1 MNQDVFTNRRIM
13 ASAGTGKTWNLAAR
27 YLDLVLAGVDP
38 GTILAT
44 TFTRAAAAEIR
55 DRVLND
61 AAELVVEPDVRAE
74 AWAKKRFTRGP
85 VDEVAAARLL
95 HTLVSGLP
103 GLQIRTLDSLFVSL
117 ASGLGPSAG
126 VPTAVRMAD
135 EETSAQ
141 LLRDAIG
148 HSLEEADEDEILS
161 TLETLGRGHAKVA
174 VVAAVERA
182 ITDLIAVARE
192 STPGAWS
199 WPAPAADP
207 DAIEAINR
215 RLVAAIPNLG
225 KREAKAV
232 QRIVE
237 LLESVHRRDGGPW
250 TTILGSTL
258 VKTCG
263 PEGDGLYYQK
273 PLPESIA
280 DPLARVHALALAGN
294 LRNLSRRTECLRGLI
309 DRVDPSLA
317 RLKRQARLAS
327 FDDFVRALDPLRG
340 SGPPERL
347 AELWFRLDVAIEHLL
362 LDEFQDTS
370 ATQLRAIQPVAEEIL
385 SGGDGERPRSMLVV
399 GDVKQSIYGWRG
411 GDPAILERLDEVLG
425 EGVVEFDGKELTT
438 SYRSSPAVI
447 ELVNT
452 IFQGIDTNPAV
463 QAESPAAAT
472 HFGRLFQLHD
482 TVKTH
487 PGMASVEFLP
497 EPDDDEER
505 LDVMADR
512 AADAAERLVARHG
525 LSDPEGDPTVAVLVR
540 GNRAIG
546 PIVEALRS
554 RGIPASGRGSG
565 SLLDAEASVAMIQ
578 AFRLAADSEDRVA
591 AEDLSRSILA
601 SMVGLPESG
610 GHRRVSDAERRV
622 AARGLRA
629 RFGEQGPARVVDG
642 WRRDLSD
649 RLTNREAARLRQMVE
664 QLELVDGDPEG
675 PRSPRRLARH
685 LETCRVDDP
694 GGDGVVVMTVHQ
706 SKGLEFAGVVVT
718 DMKASLLHRPTVAV
732 ETPAVPATRIDRV
745 STWYDEKS
753 RPREA
758 VPVHQDTIDRDV
770 LESLCG
776 LYVAITRA
784 ARDVV
789 LQVDRPRFRRDGE
802 PNQKSLASWGGVIR
816 AAIGRDTPEDA
827 PDSEEAGDRDE
838 GPTIWTTGSAASE
851 SDVALDQESAVID
864 ASPSWSVR
872 VAGSRRRAVIAPPPS
887 DASERGRVVRGPDP
901 ALERGRVIHAGLESL
916 EWSENLD
923 AMNDD
928 DLVEE
933 LIRRHAIDP
942 LMLADPEAIRD
953 WYERQAAGIRG
964 LLGRSEVRAVFDG
977 ELPASSARS
986 SGSRVVRREMPLVM
1000 RGDQGVRLGVVDRLV
1015 LRLGSEASVAGSEG
1029 PEVIG
1034 ASIIDFK
1041 TDRPGDG
1048 SPADLEAFRSRHRSQ
1063 MRTYSA
1069 AIGERYDLDPAE
1081 IRVSL
1086 IRVDD
1091 GVVVDLPGDLG

>member
-1 MNQDVFTNRRIM
+1 MNHDAVFTNRRIM

-38 GTILAT
+38 STILAT

-61 AAELVVEPDVRAE
+61 AARLVVDPEVRKTA
-74 AWAKKRFTRGP
+74 AATGRFAGGP
-85 VDEVAAARLL
+85 VDAEAAARLL
-95 HTLVSGLP
+95 HVLVSGLP

-148 HSLEEADEDEILS
+148 LSLDDADEDEILS
-161 TLETLGRGHAKVA
+161 TLETLGRGNAKVA

-192 STPGAWS
+192 STPEAWS
-199 WPAPAADP
+199 WPTPPADP
-207 DAIEAINR
+207 DAIEGINR
-215 RLVAAIPNLG
+215 ELVAAMPGLG
-225 KREAKAV
+225 KREAGAV
-232 QRIVE
+232 RKIVD
-237 LLESVHRRDGGPW
+237 LLESVRQRDGGPW
-250 TTILGSTL
+250 TAILGSTL
-258 VKTCG
+258 VETCG
-263 PEGDGLYYQK
+263 PDGDGLYYRK
-273 PLPESIA
+273 PLPESISG
-280 DPLARVHALALAGN
+280 PLARVHDLAVAGN
-294 LRNLSRRTECLRGLI
+294 LRNLSRRTECLRALI
-309 DRVDPSLA
+309 DRVDPSLSL
-317 RLKRQARLAS
+317 LKQRARLAS

-347 AELWFRLDVAIEHLL
+347 TELWFRLDVAIEHLL

-370 ATQLRAIQPVAEEIL
+370 ATQLRAIRPVAEEIL

-425 EGVVEFDGKELTT
+425 EGVVEFDERELAT

-452 IFQGIDTNPAV
+452 IFDGIDANPAV
-463 QAESPAAAT
+463 RADSPAAAE
-472 HFGRLFQLHD
+472 HFGRLFRPHD
-482 TVKTH
+482 TARDLE
-487 PGMASVEFLP
+487 GMATVEFLP
-497 EPDDDEER
+497 EPEEDEER
-505 LDVMADR
+505 LDVIAEG
-512 AADAAERLVARHG
+512 AAEAAKRLVARHG
-525 LSDPEGDPTVAVLVR
+525 LSDADGDPTVAVLVR

-546 PIVEALRS
+546 PIVEALRA
-554 RGIPASGRGSG
+554 RDVPASGRGSG

-578 AFRLAADSEDRVA
+578 AFRLAADPEDRVA
-591 AEDLSRSILA
+591 AEDLARSIMA

-610 GHRRVSDAERRV
+610 GHDRVPDGERRA
-622 AARGLRA
+622 AARALR
-629 RFGEQGPARVVDG
+629 RMFGEEGPAQVVDR
-642 WRRDLSD
+642 WRRTLAD
-649 RLTNREAARLRQMVE
+649 RLTDRESARLRQMVE
-664 QLELVDGDPEG
+664 QLELIDADPEG

-732 ETPAVPATRIDRV
+732 ETPAVPTARIGRV
-745 STWYDEKS
+745 STWYDEKT
-753 RPREA
+753 RPEEA
-758 VPVHQDTIDRDV
+758 VQVHQDTIDRDV

-789 LQVDRPRFRRDGE
+789 VQVERPRFRKDGE
-802 PNQKSLASWGGVIR
+802 PARTSLASWGGVVR
-816 AAIGRDTPEDA
+816 SAVGRDTPEDA
-827 PDSEEAGDRDE
+827 PDAEEGGEATIWPAGTACDVGEGMDSEESEVVEA
-838 GPTIWTTGSAASE
+838 PTWTVRSAS
-851 SDVALDQESAVID
+851 
-864 ASPSWSVR
+864 R
-872 VAGSRRRAVIAPPPS
+872 RRRAVIAPPPS
-887 DASERGRVVRGPDP
+887 DGHDRGRVVRGPDP

-916 EWSENLD
+916 EWSRDLD
-923 AMNDD
+923 AMDGRAMAE
-928 DLVEE
+928 DLA
-933 LIRRHAIDP
+933 RRHPIDP
-942 LMLADPEAIRD
+942 AVVSDPEAVSD
-953 WYERQAAGIRG
+953 WYREQAAAISS
-964 LLGRSEVRAVFDG
+964 LLGDDEVRAIFDG
-977 ELPASSARS
+977 IGPGGVGAPKGRS
-986 SGSRVVRREMPLVM
+986 VVRREMPLVI
-1000 RGDQGVRLGVVDRLV
+1000 RGKEGVRLGVVDRLV
-1015 LRLGSEASVAGSEG
+1015 LHLGADTPDEASEV
-1029 PEVIG
+1029 PEVVG

-1048 SPADLEAFRSRHRSQ
+1048 SSSDLDAFRARHRSQ
-1063 MRTYSA
+1063 MNSYA
-1069 AIGERYDLDPAE
+1069 VAIGDRYGLDPSR
-1081 IRVSL
+1081 IRLSL

-1091 GVVVDLPGDLG
+1091 GVVVEVPQG

>member
-1 MNQDVFTNRRIM
+1 MNHEDVFTNRRIM

-61 AAELVVEPDVRAE
+61 AAELVVEPDVRDE
-74 AWAKKRFTRGP
+74 AWAKKRFTSGP
-85 VDEVAAARLL
+85 VDAAAAARLL
-95 HTLVSGLP
+95 HVLVAGLP

-148 HSLEEADEDEILS
+148 RSLDEADEDEILS
-161 TLETLGRGHAKVA
+161 TLETLGRGNAKVA

-182 ITDLIAVARE
+182 ITDLIAFARE

-232 QRIVE
+232 QKIVE

-258 VKTCG
+258 VATCG
-263 PEGDGLYYQK
+263 PEGDGLYYKK
-273 PLPESIA
+273 PLPDSIA
-280 DPLARVHALALAGN
+280 GPLAQVHGLALAGN
-294 LRNLSRRTECLRGLI
+294 LRNLSRRTECLRALI
-309 DRVDPSLA
+309 DRVDPSLTL
-317 RLKRQARLAS
+317 LKRQARLAS

-347 AELWFRLDVAIEHLL
+347 TELWFRLDVAIEHLL

-370 ATQLRAIQPVAEEIL
+370 ATQLRAIRPVAEEIL

-411 GDPAILERLDEVLG
+411 GDPAILERLDEVVG
-425 EGVVEFDGKELTT
+425 EGVVEFDEKELTT

-452 IFQGIDTNPAV
+452 IFEGIDANPAV
-463 QAESPAAAT
+463 RVESPAAAA
-472 HFGRLFQLHD
+472 HFGRLFQTHD
-482 TVKTH
+482 TVKDH

-497 EPDDDEER
+497 EPDDGEER
-505 LDVMADR
+505 LDVIAER
-512 AADAAERLVARHG
+512 AADAAERLVGRHG
-525 LSDPEGDPTVAVLVR
+525 LSDPEGNPTVAVLVR

-554 RGIPASGRGSG
+554 REIPASGRGSG

-578 AFRLAADSEDRVA
+578 AFRLAADPEDRVA
-591 AEDLSRSILA
+591 AEDLSRSVLA
-601 SMVGLPESG
+601 SMVGLPESS
-610 GHRRVSDAERRV
+610 GHVRVADAERRV
-622 AARGLRA
+622 AARALRA

-642 WRRDLSD
+642 WRRELAD
-649 RLTNREAARLRQMVE
+649 RLTDREAARLRQMVE
-664 QLELVDGDPEG
+664 QLELVDADPEG

-732 ETPAVPATRIDRV
+732 ETPAVPATRIERV

-753 RPREA
+753 RPQEA

-789 LQVDRPRFRRDGE
+789 VQVDRPRFRQDGE
-802 PNQKSLASWGGVIR
+802 PNKTSLASWGGVVR
-816 AAIGRDTPEDA
+816 AALGRDTPEDA
-827 PDSEEAGDRDE
+827 PDSDE
-838 GPTIWTTGSAASE
+838 TTDAEDDPTIWTTGAASDQG
-851 SDVALDQESAVID
+851 DVDID
-864 ASPSWSVR
+864 EPPAPIEASPTWSVR
-872 VAGSRRRAVIAPPPS
+872 SAARRRRAVIAPPPS
-887 DASERGRVVRGPDP
+887 DGHDRARVVRGPDP
-901 ALERGRVIHAGLESL
+901 ALERGKVVHAGLESL
-916 EWSENLD
+916 EWSGDLD
-923 AMNDD
+923 AMDD
-928 DLVEE
+928 DALASE

-942 LMLADPEAIRD
+942 MVLSDPDAIQD
-953 WYERQAAGIRG
+953 WYRNQAAGIRE
-964 LLGRSEVRAVFDG
+964 LLGDSGVRATFDG
-977 ELPASSARS
+977 ADLAASESSA
-986 SGSRVVRREMPLVM
+986 GPLVVRREMPLVIQS
-1000 RGDQGVRLGVVDRLV
+1000 GEGVRLGVVDRLV
-1015 LRLGSEASVAGSEG
+1015 LQLASPAAATGSEV
-1029 PEVIG
+1029 PEVVG

-1048 SPADLEAFRSRHRSQ
+1048 SPGDLEAFRSRHLEQ
-1063 MRTYSA
+1063 MRTYAA
-1069 AIGERYDLDPAE
+1069 AIRDRYALDPAR

-1091 GVVVDLPGDLG
+1091 GAVVGVPVA